1 MFHLYQSQLKK
12 ASYNGLQNYKNP
24 LLRKKCIE
32 SFLIQKWNLNKN
44 HAYVKCI
51 TNMSHIKTI
60 SGTSFNFKLVHHWN
74 ACVTGLLGNV
84 MRNLISAPQLFLL
97 IGSQNA

>member
-1 MFHLYQSQLKK
+1 
-12 ASYNGLQNYKNP
+12 
-24 LLRKKCIE
+24 
-32 SFLIQKWNLNKN
+32 
-44 HAYVKCI
+44 
-51 TNMSHIKTI
+51 MSHIKTI